1 MTVTFDQPLR
11 EGEQGEFELAGDDKK
26 FVNTKATAKDNQVV
40 IESPIEHPAMVRYAW
55 KDNPVNARLY
65 SKKDLPASPFEIN
78 ITQ

>member
-1 MTVTFDQPLR
+1 MGKKHTFQVFYGLNPWKSLY
-11 EGEQGEFELAGDDKK
+11 GDDKK